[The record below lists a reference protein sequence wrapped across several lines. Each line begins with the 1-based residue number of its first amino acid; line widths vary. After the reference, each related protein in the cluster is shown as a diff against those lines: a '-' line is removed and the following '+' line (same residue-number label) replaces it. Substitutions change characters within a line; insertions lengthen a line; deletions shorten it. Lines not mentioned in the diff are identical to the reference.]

1 MINKAKKKH
10 RYKHLEGKPLVE
22 VRVKNPLQLFDA
34 RDPAPF
40 RERDLDDD
48 FLEYI
53 IASAKEFS
61 FSTPLKI
68 AIYIEDP
75 ESKDLNM
82 SSTREAIQ
90 SYLSY
95 RIEIQ
100 RGELKA
106 FMRRAQLFLLI
117 GLTILITCISVAQSL
132 HVPSPPG
139 YLGIL
144 REGIVIF
151 GWVSIW
157 KPIELILFDWFP
169 LYEKIKLYKKLLKT
183 DINIHFSSQ

>member
-1 MINKAKKKH
+1 MMTKAKKKH

-53 IASAKEFS
+53 VASAKEFS
-61 FSTPLKI
+61 FSTPIKI
-68 AIYIEDP
+68 AIYVEDP
-75 ESKDLNM
+75 ESKDLNT

-106 FMRRAQLFLLI
+106 FMRRAQFFLLI

-132 HVPSPPG
+132 LVPSPPG

-169 LYEKIKLYKKLLKT
+169 LYEKIKLYEKLLKT
-183 DINIHFSSQ
+183 DINIHFSSL